1 MARPISHQDVPW
13 SNISFSGSNFISP
26 ALPHL
31 APDSRAQ
38 HPRPSICWANS
49 PVQSRTPGD
58 CLCQQLGACQTNEFS
73 IFLIQPWSNL
83 LKVAPAS
90 ISLALCPAL
99 DLLEQLLPRAA
110 KGNLSLTAQLCPE
123 LSQEARDEVP
133 GKWEELWPSWS
144 FLRCVI
150 LPQEGCVAAPVSMVW
165 QSWTGPM
172 KRGGQI
178 PLDQLTGWVWLPD
191 PLGSKTLCGWEP
203 DIFRSL
209 LPFSKR
215 VYSSIPT
222 FFSKEEEICHSHS
235 TEEEGAV

>member
-1 MARPISHQDVPW
+1 M
-13 SNISFSGSNFISP
+13 
-26 ALPHL
+26 
-31 APDSRAQ
+31 
-38 HPRPSICWANS
+38 
-49 PVQSRTPGD
+49 
-58 CLCQQLGACQTNEFS
+58 
-73 IFLIQPWSNL
+73 
-83 LKVAPAS
+83 APAS

-172 KRGGQI
+172 KQGGQI
-178 PLDQLTGWVWLPD
+178 PWDQLTGWVWLPA
-191 PLGSKTLCGWEP
+191 PLGSKTLCDAEKL
-203 DIFRSL
+203 IFFEVYYLSAREYTPLSPL
-209 LPFSKR
+209 SSPRKWKSVTPTPLRNR
-215 VYSSIPT
+215 VLSRALTLI
-222 FFSKEEEICHSHS
+222 HSQGM
-235 TEEEGAV
+235 TI